1 MGSHSL
7 TFGGDSRGRLP
18 DKFDFFGPYRHGR
31 DDWYRDLVDHSRD
44 LLCVH
49 DLEGRLL
56 ACNPAPARVLGYS
69 IDELLKIPMR
79 ELVVPEYREQF
90 DAYLEQ
96 IARTG
101 EASGVVPVLTRA
113 KEMRLWE
120 YRNSLRT
127 EGVAAPVVR
136 GIAHDVTEQ
145 RRAEQRLRESTKKLL
160 EEAVGREQALQES
173 QLFRTLVDQ
182 SNDAIEL
189 VDLDALTFLDVNET
203 ACRVLGYSRKEL
215 LAIGVAGVDSQLNDE
230 LHKAAKKELYRTG
243 RAIMESVRRRKD
255 GSEFPVE
262 LTLRLVQLDRDYVVA
277 VARDVTERKC
287 ADLALKASESHFRM
301 LVEQASDGIFVSDA
315 EGRYLDVNRAGA
327 EMLGYSKEEIVQM
340 SIADVVAAE
349 EIPRISAEVQ
359 LMQGETVTRAEWKF
373 RRKDGS
379 VFPGEVT
386 GRRLP
391 DGRLQGILRDMSE
404 YKRTE
409 QALRAAM
416 EELRQAKEKLA
427 EERLYL
433 EEEIDIKM
441 GFGEI
446 VGQSQALK
454 QVLAA
459 VTTVAASD
467 ATVLVEGETGTGK
480 ELIARAIHR
489 MSPRR
494 GNSFIKMNCAAIP
507 SGLLE
512 SELFGHEKGA
522 FTGAIDRKI
531 GRLELADRGT
541 LFLDE
546 IGEIPLGM
554 QPKLLRV
561 LQDQEFERLGGNR
574 TLRVNFRLVV
584 ATNRDLWESVKRGE
598 FRSDLYYRLKV
609 FPVCVPPL
617 RERREDIPA
626 LVDHFVRIYAVRMKK
641 SITSIPKRTMELLQ
655 QWDWPGNIRELE
667 NFVERSVILTEGS
680 VLRAPLQ
687 GLLLPAI
694 TTASLTLE
702 DAQKEHIVRV
712 LRESGGQLGGP
723 TGAAARLG
731 LKRTTLQSKLKQ
743 LGIAYKRER

>member
-1 MGSHSL
+1 MSSYSR
-7 TFGGDSRGRLP
+7 TFGDNSRGSVP
-18 DKFDFFGPYRHGR
+18 DFDIFGPSLRGR
-31 DDWYRDLVDHSRD
+31 EDWYRDLVDHSRD

-56 ACNPAPARVLGYS
+56 ACNPSPARVLGYS
-69 IDELLKIPMR
+69 VDELLKIPMR
-79 ELVVPEYREQF
+79 ELVVPEFREQF
-90 DAYLEQ
+90 DAYLQQ

-101 EASGVVPVLTRA
+101 EASGVVSVLTRSR
-113 KEMRLWE
+113 EMRLWE

-127 EGVAAPVVR
+127 EGVAVPVVR
-136 GIAHDVTEQ
+136 GIAHDITEQ
-145 RRAEQRLRESTKKLL
+145 RQAEHRLHEITKKLID
-160 EEAVGREQALQES
+160 EAVGREQALREAL
-173 QLFRTLVDQ
+173 LFRTLVDQ

-189 VDLDALTFLDVNET
+189 VDLDTLKFLDVNET

-215 LAIGVAGVDSQLNDE
+215 LAIGVAGVDPRLNDE
-230 LHKAAKKELYRTG
+230 LHKTARKDLYRTG
-243 RAIMESVRRRKD
+243 KATMESVHRRKD

-262 LTLRLVQLDRDYVVA
+262 LTLQRVQLDRDYVVA
-277 VARDVTERKC
+277 VVRDVTERQR
-287 ADLALKASESHFRM
+287 AESALRASESHFRM

-327 EMLGYSKEEIVQM
+327 EMLGYSKEEIVQR
-340 SIADVVAAE
+340 SIADVVVPE
-349 EIPRISAEVQ
+349 EIQRIPGEAQS
-359 LMQGETVTRAEWKF
+359 LQGEKITRVEWQF
-373 RRKDGS
+373 LRKDGS

-409 QALRAAM
+409 QALRAAL
-416 EELRQAKEKLA
+416 EELRQAKEKLD

-446 VGQSQALK
+446 VGESDALK
-454 QVLAA
+454 QVLAH

-546 IGEIPLGM
+546 IGEIPLSM

-574 TLRVNFRLVV
+574 TLSVNFRLVV
-584 ATNRDLWESVKRGE
+584 ATNRDLWESVKRRE

-609 FPVCVPPL
+609 FPVRVPPL
-617 RERREDIPA
+617 RVRREDIPA
-626 LVDHFVRIYAVRMKK
+626 LVEHFVRVHSSRMKK
-641 SITSIPKRTMELLQ
+641 SITSIPKRTLEVLQ

-687 GLLLPAI
+687 ELSLPS
-694 TTASLTLE
+694 TPTATPTLE
-702 DAQKEHIVRV
+702 AAQKEYILQA
-712 LRESGGQLGGP
+712 LRDSGGKLGGS

-743 LGIAYKRER
+743 LGIEYGREK

>member
-1 MGSHSL
+1 MGSHFRAL
-7 TFGGDSRGRLP
+7 GDESRASGP
-18 DKFDFFGPYRHGR
+18 DKFDIFRTYLRDQ

-90 DAYLEQ
+90 DAYLQQ

-101 EASGVVPVLTRA
+101 EASGVVPVLTRL

-127 EGVAAPVVR
+127 EGVSAPVVR

-145 RRAEQRLRESTKKLL
+145 RRAEQRLHESTKKLL

-173 QLFRTLVDQ
+173 RLFRTLVDQ

-189 VDLDALTFLDVNET
+189 VDLDTLMFLDVNET
-203 ACRVLGYSRKEL
+203 ACRVLGYSREEL
-215 LAIGVAGVDSQLNDE
+215 LAIGVAGVDPRLNDE
-230 LHKAAKKELYRTG
+230 LHRAAEKELYRTG
-243 RAIMESVRRRKD
+243 RATMESVRRRKD

-262 LTLRLVQLDRDYVVA
+262 LTLRRVQLDRDYVVG
-277 VARDVTERKC
+277 VARDVTERKQSES
-287 ADLALKASESHFRM
+287 ALKASESHFRM
-301 LVEQASDGIFVSDA
+301 LVEQATDGIFLSDA
-315 EGRYLDVNRAGA
+315 EGRYLDVNCAGA
-327 EMLGYSKEEIVQM
+327 EMLGYSKEEIVCM
-340 SIADVVAAE
+340 SIADVVIRE
-349 EIPRISAEVQ
+349 EVPRIPVETQS
-359 LMQGETVTRAEWKF
+359 LQGETVTRAEWQF
-373 RRKDGS
+373 LRKDGS

-404 YKRTE
+404 YKRSE
-409 QALRAAM
+409 QALRMAM
-416 EELRQAKEKLA
+416 EELRQAKEKLS

-446 VGQSQALK
+446 VGESKALK
-454 QVLAA
+454 QVLTQ

-522 FTGAIDRKI
+522 FTGAVDRKL

-546 IGEIPLGM
+546 IGEIPLAM

-561 LQDQEFERLGGNR
+561 LQDQEFERLGSTR
-574 TLRVNFRLVV
+574 TLRVDFRLVV
-584 ATNRDLWESVKRGE
+584 ATNRDLSESVKLGE

-609 FPVCVPPL
+609 FPVRVPPL
-617 RERREDIPA
+617 RERREDVPA
-626 LVDHFVRIYAVRMKK
+626 LVEHFVHVYSARMKK
-641 SITSIPKRTMELLQ
+641 SITSIPKRTMEVLQ

-667 NFVERSVILTEGS
+667 NFVERSVILTEGP
-680 VLRAPLQ
+680 VLRSPLQ
-687 GLLLPAI
+687 ELSLQSMS
-694 TTASLTLE
+694 TATPTLE
-702 DAQKEHIVRV
+702 AAQREHILQA
-712 LRESGGQLGGP
+712 LRKSGGKLGGP

-743 LGIAYKRER
+743 LGIEYRRHG

>member
-1 MGSHSL
+1 VGSY
-7 TFGGDSRGRLP
+7 SRTVEDDFRESVP
-18 DKFDFFGPYRHGR
+18 DKFYIFRNYLREQ
-31 DDWYRDLVDHSRD
+31 DDWCRDLVDHSRD

-49 DLEGRLL
+49 DLDGRLL

-69 IDELLKIPMR
+69 VEELLNIPML
-79 ELVVPEYREQF
+79 ELIVPEYREQF
-90 DAYLEQ
+90 DAYLKE
-96 IARTG
+96 ISFAG
-101 EASGVVPVLTRA
+101 EANGVLAVLTRS
-113 KEMRLWE
+113 KEIRLWE
-120 YRNSLRT
+120 YHNSLRT
-127 EGVAAPVVR
+127 EGVAVPVVR

-145 RRAEQRLRESTKKLL
+145 RRAEQRLHQTTQKLL
-160 EEAVGREQALQES
+160 EEAVGREQAWHETR
-173 QLFRTLVDQ
+173 LFRALVDQ

-189 VDLDALTFLDVNET
+189 VDLDTLCFLDANET
-203 ACRVLGYSRKEL
+203 ACTALGYSRQEL
-215 LAIGVAGVDSQLNDE
+215 LNLRIPDIVPNLTEQIRRKHRELLQLNGSVT
-230 LHKAAKKELYRTG
+230 L
-243 RAIMESVRRRKD
+243 ESEHRRKD
-255 GSEFPVE
+255 GSTFPVE
-262 LTLRLVQLDRDYVVA
+262 VTLKLVRLDREYIVA
-277 VARDVTERKC
+277 IARDITERKG
-287 ADLALKASESHFRM
+287 AESALKASESHFRM
-301 LVEQASDGIFVSDA
+301 LVEQASDGIFLSDA
-315 EGRYLDVNRAGA
+315 QGRYLEVNQAGA
-327 EMLGYSKEEIVQM
+327 EMLGYTKAEITQM
-340 SIADVVAAE
+340 SVPDAVVGD
-349 EIPRISAEVQ
+349 EVRRVDTEFRR
-359 LMQGETVTRAEWKF
+359 MQTGETSRGAWQF

-386 GRRLP
+386 ARQLP
-391 DGRLQGILRDMSE
+391 DGRMQAYLRDISE
-404 YKRTE
+404 RKRNE
-409 QALRAAM
+409 RALEAAL

-446 VGQSQALK
+446 VGQSKALK
-454 QVLAA
+454 EVLGQ

-480 ELIARAIHR
+480 ELVARAIHR
-489 MSPRR
+489 LSPRR

-546 IGEIPLGM
+546 IGEIPIPL

-561 LQDQEFERLGGNR
+561 LQDQEFERLGGTR
-574 TLRVNFRLVV
+574 TLHVDFRLVV

-609 FPVCVPPL
+609 FPLTVPPL
-617 RERREDIPA
+617 RDRREDIVA
-626 LVDHFVRIYAVRMKK
+626 LVEHFVRVYGARMKK
-641 SITSIPKRTMELLQ
+641 SISSIPKRTMEVLQ

-667 NFVERSVILTEGS
+667 NFIERSVILTEGS
-680 VLRAPLQ
+680 VLRAPLRELSQ
-687 GLLLPAI
+687 PSM
-694 TTASLTLE
+694 TTTSLTLE
-702 DAQKEHIVRV
+702 EAQKEHIVRV

-723 TGAAARLG
+723 AGAAARLG

-743 LGIAYKRER
+743 MGIEWKRG